1 MIQVDRVRVILL
13 TAVKRSAMA
22 LFLRGWMPAR
32 ALRWLFAALPLRS
45 L

>member
-1 MIQVDRVRVILL
+1 MIPIGRVRVILL

-22 LFLRGWMPAR
+22 LFLRGWLPAR
-32 ALRWLFAALPLRS
+32 AVRWLFAALPLRS